1 MAGTV
6 PDLERSDEAI
16 PPAHTRY
23 EPDRSLSSQR
33 ASPVPN
39 KVTCRPTVVSVSVH
53 CKYLGV
59 RSERRLSC
67 VTADDSATSVVR
79 NNTDR
84 YVL

>member
-6 PDLERSDEAI
+6 PDPERSDEAV
-16 PPAHTRY
+16 PAHTRY

-39 KVTCRPTVVSVSVH
+39 KVTCPTVVSVSVN

-59 RSERRLSC
+59 RSERQLSC
-67 VTADDSATSVVR
+67 VTADDSATSER